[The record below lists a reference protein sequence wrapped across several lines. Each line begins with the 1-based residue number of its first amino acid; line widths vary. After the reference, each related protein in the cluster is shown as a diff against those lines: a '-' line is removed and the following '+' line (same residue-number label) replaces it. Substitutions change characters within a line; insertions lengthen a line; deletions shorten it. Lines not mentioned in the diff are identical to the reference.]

1 MERSKFIDNLEI
13 TGKYFL
19 KDGKHEIEVY
29 TECVL
34 GIDGKRRKY
43 KSYDELFAVKID
55 SKTAGELVDELKYYD
70 LSSKYHIP
78 VMFFDEKGNEVEF

>member
-19 KDGKHEIEVY
+19 KDGNHEIEVY

-70 LSSKYHIP
+70 LSSK
-78 VMFFDEKGNEVEF
+78 